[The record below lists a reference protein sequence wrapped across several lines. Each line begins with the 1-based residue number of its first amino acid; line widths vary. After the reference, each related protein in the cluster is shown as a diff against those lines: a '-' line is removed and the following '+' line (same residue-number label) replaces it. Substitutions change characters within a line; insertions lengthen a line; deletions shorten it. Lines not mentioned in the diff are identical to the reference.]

1 MSLETNTLLS
11 REEIQGRR
19 YPLIL
24 ERFLLL
30 LVVVGSVLLH
40 PKVLELSDGVFG
52 TFTAWCGLPIF
63 LLLCSELIG
72 RMIQTLHSD
81 R

>member
-40 PKVLELSDGVFG
+40 PKVLELNDGVFG
-52 TFTAWCGLPIF
+52 TVAAWCGLPIF

>member
-19 YPLIL
+19 YPLIF

-40 PKVLELSDGVFG
+40 PKVLELNDGVFG
-52 TFTAWCGLPIF
+52 TFAAWCGLPIF